1 MFGSTRRE
9 HAQLQRA
16 CVVLDPNSQQPVST
30 VSGGSASSPR
40 LRALHVLVPADP
52 LSLPSAVLRSPPR
65 LPPHAASTPAGRD
78 NQGPAAPASPPP
90 QAAEE
95 ALCSR
100 RGAPTP
106 AQPHPVPSPQHFPAP
121 RPWRFHCP
129 GGLVVSAA
137 RNLRSPRMSSPLPQS
152 SRSGSLKEGSFFA
165 APSLFPPGDHSP
177 K

>member
-65 LPPHAASTPAGRD
+65 LPPHAASTPPRRD

-106 AQPHPVPSPQHFPAP
+106 SQPHPVPSPQRFPAP
-121 RPWRFHCP
+121 RPLAF
-129 GGLVVSAA
+129 
-137 RNLRSPRMSSPLPQS
+137 PLP
-152 SRSGSLKEGSFFA
+152 RGSGSRCQCRPQPAFPADVFAPPPVLKVRILKGRIFVCC
-165 APSLFPPGDHSP
+165 PVSLSTW
-177 K
+177 